1 VPLRR
6 TDTIALALWIASVAR
21 VVIAAVAG
29 PDGQCDY
36 DNHDTYV
43 VEAHRAGYV
52 LLAAAVTMTGAAAFL
67 VASAFGGRA
76 GRSRVLHVIGGAAS
90 LAIAGGLGL
99 IALLQLIAF
108 SCLE

>member
-1 VPLRR
+1 LRR
-6 TDTIALALWIASVAR
+6 TDTIALALWIASVAL

-52 LLAAAVTMTGAAAFL
+52 LLAAAVTMTGAQQRFW
-67 VASAFGGRA
+67 
-76 GRSRVLHVIGGAAS
+76 SRVRSAAEPV
-90 LAIAGGLGL
+90 ARG
-99 IALLQLIAF
+99 F
-108 SCLE
+108 CT